1 MRWYYGFFFVSGFCG
16 ILYELVWLRLAMAH
30 FGVTTSLVSIVLS
43 LFMAGLGAGS
53 WAAGRAVRKYG
64 SRLRFPR
71 LALYAVTEL
80 LIGVSAIVVPYELRY
95 GRELLIT
102 LGNRIPLSSANYY
115 LLSGMWLLLTLVP
128 WCACMG
134 ATFPFAMFSL
144 RGQVGGE
151 ARRSFS
157 YLYLANVLGA
167 LAGAAVPLLLIER
180 FGFSGTLRV
189 GAVLNLSIAGAA
201 VALSILGQQSRQSCV
216 VEQVRSTSR
225 RASARTRWLLFATGL
240 SSMGM
245 EVVWIRMFTPY
256 QGTMVYSFAAILSLY
271 LMATFLGTRIYR
283 RRSSQQNLEDGA
295 IWLMLAIGGLLPLL
309 AADPTL
315 HISRFLRLVVGV
327 APFSM
332 AAGFATPMLVDRES
346 QGDPDRA
353 GSAYAVNVLGCIVG
367 PLVAGFLLL
376 PFMGERLALVVLA
389 LPWFLISFS
398 SAVSRD
404 DQHAGARRRRIVLAG
419 AAAVAG
425 CILYLTTRGFED
437 QFPHARVLRD
447 HTATVIAAG
456 TGMEKRLLVNG
467 VGITNLTPITKMMVH
482 LPLALEDAKPL
493 SALVICFGMGTTHR
507 SALSWGIR
515 STAVELVPTV
525 PRLFSYFHADGDQL
539 MRSPQSRLI
548 IDDGRRYMERSRE
561 QYDVITIDPP
571 PPVQAAGSS
580 LLYSVEFYS
589 LARQRL
595 KPGGILQQ
603 WLPGGDD
610 ATKAAVARALK
621 QSFPHVRA
629 FRSLEL
635 WGVHFLASVQPI
647 PSKSATELAGRLP
660 ARAVKDLLE
669 WGPETRA
676 EQQFDRV
683 LRNEISIDQLITTA
697 PDTPA
702 LQDNRPINE
711 YYLLRRRM
719 HRSR

>member
-102 LGNRIPLSSANYY
+102 LGNRIPLSSTNYY

-167 LAGAAVPLLLIER
+167 LAGAAFPLLLIER
-180 FGFSGTLRV
+180 FGFSGTF
-189 GAVLNLSIAGAA
+189 
-201 VALSILGQQSRQSCV
+201 
-216 VEQVRSTSR
+216 
-225 RASARTRWLLFATGL
+225 ARTRWLLFATGL

-419 AAAVAG
+419 VAAVAG
-425 CILYLTTRGFED
+425 CVLYLTTRGFEE
-437 QFPHARVLRD
+437 QFPRARVLRD

-507 SALSWGIR
+507 SAL
-515 STAVELVPTV
+515 
-525 PRLFSYFHADGDQL
+525 
-539 MRSPQSRLI
+539 
-548 IDDGRRYMERSRE
+548 
-561 QYDVITIDPP
+561 
-571 PPVQAAGSS
+571 
-580 LLYSVEFYS
+580 
-589 LARQRL
+589 
-595 KPGGILQQ
+595 
-603 WLPGGDD
+603 
-610 ATKAAVARALK
+610 
-621 QSFPHVRA
+621 
-629 FRSLEL
+629 
-635 WGVHFLASVQPI
+635 
-647 PSKSATELAGRLP
+647 
-660 ARAVKDLLE
+660 
-669 WGPETRA
+669 
-676 EQQFDRV
+676 
-683 LRNEISIDQLITTA
+683 
-697 PDTPA
+697 
-702 LQDNRPINE
+702 
-711 YYLLRRRM
+711 
-719 HRSR
+719 

>member
-43 LFMAGLGAGS
+43 LFMAGLGLGS

-71 LALYAVTEL
+71 LALYAFTES
-80 LIGVSAIVVPYELRY
+80 LIGVSAIVVPHELRY

-102 LGNRIPLSSANYY
+102 LGNRISLSSTDYY

-134 ATFPFAMFSL
+134 ATFPFAMFAL
-144 RGQVGGE
+144 RGQVEGE
-151 ARRSFS
+151 SRRSFS

-167 LAGAAVPLLLIER
+167 LAGAALPLLLIER
-180 FGFSGTLRV
+180 FGFSGSLRV
-189 GAVLNLSIAGAA
+189 GAVLNLSIAGVAG
-201 VALSILGQQSRQSCV
+201 ALSILAGQSRQSSV
-216 VEQVRSTSR
+216 AEQVGIASG

-256 QGTMVYSFAAILSLY
+256 QGTMVYSFVAILSLY

-283 RRSSQQNLEDGA
+283 RRSSQQNLDDGP

-309 AADPTL
+309 SADPTL

-332 AAGFATPMLVDRES
+332 AAGFASPMLVDRES

-376 PFMGERLALVVLA
+376 PFIGERLALVVLA
-389 LPWFLISFS
+389 LPWFLVSFS
-398 SAVSRD
+398 STVSRV
-404 DQHAGARRRRIVLAG
+404 AGDGTIARRRRIVLAG

-456 TGMEKRLLVNG
+456 AGMEKRLLVNG

-482 LPLALEDAKPL
+482 LPLAFEDAKPQ
-493 SALVICFGMGTTHR
+493 SVLVICFGMGTSHR
-507 SALSWGIR
+507 SALSWEIR

-525 PRLFSYFHADGDQL
+525 PRLFSYFHADGDEL
-539 MRSPQSRLI
+539 LRSPQSRLI
-548 IDDGRRYMERSRE
+548 IDDGRRYMERARE

-621 QSFPHVRA
+621 QSFPHVRV

-647 PSKSATELAGRLP
+647 PSKSAAELAGRLP
-660 ARAVKDLLE
+660 ARAVRDLLE
-669 WGPETRA
+669 WGPEARA

-683 LRNEISIDQLITTA
+683 LRNEISLDEFIAMA

-719 HRSR
+719 Q